1 MVDQK
6 RAAICLAVSGKLGRA
21 DVAPIGA
28 VIGLDGFVDEIA
40 QVVDKRASAGEFDR
54 ITSIEQFAGRIRDAK
69 GQSANIEVVV
79 RLQKLGGNGP
89 IMANALAAM
98 GLGVT
103 CIGSLGHP
111 DLHPVFYDLAK
122 KARVISIAQA
132 CHTDALEFDDGKIML
147 GKLTP
152 TAEITWDNLISRVG
166 IDELVSII
174 ASCRLI
180 GTVNWTM
187 LPYMN
192 DIWRRLAAD
201 VLPEIPPQERY
212 LFVDLADPEKRTR
225 EDLRSGLKVLDVFKP
240 FMQVILGLNLKEA
253 MQVAAALDIPVSGD
267 PEKQIE
273 SMAVS
278 IREKMDINTVVIH
291 PRTGGAAADAGG
303 SAYFAGPFV
312 KHPKI
317 STGAGDHFNAGFV
330 AGRLLGLN
338 LAEALC
344 MGTAT
349 SGFYVRSAASP
360 TLTDL
365 VEFIR
370 DLPDP
375 Q

>member
-1 MVDQK
+1 MADAK
-6 RAAICLAVSGKLGRA
+6 RAAICQTVSEKLAKA
-21 DVAPIGA
+21 DVSCIGA

-40 QVVDKRASAGEFDR
+40 QVVDKRVSAGEFDR
-54 ITSIEQFAGRIRDAK
+54 IATIDRFANRIREAR
-69 GQSANIEVVV
+69 GQSANIEAVVK
-79 RLQKLGGNGP
+79 LQKIGGNGP

-103 CIGSLGHP
+103 CIGNLGYP
-111 DLHPVFYDLAK
+111 DIHPVFQELAK
-122 KARVISIAQA
+122 KARIFSIAEP
-132 CHTDALEFDDGKIML
+132 CHTDALEFDDGKVML

-152 TAEITWDNLISRVG
+152 TAEITWDNLVSRIG
-166 IDELVSII
+166 IDEMVSLV
-174 ASCRLI
+174 ASSRLV

-192 DIWRRLAAD
+192 DIWRHLAED
-201 VLPEIPPQERY
+201 VLSEVPPGDRV

-225 EDLRSGLKVLDVFKP
+225 EDLRTGLDVLNVLKP
-240 FMQVILGLNLKEA
+240 FMYVILGLNLKEA
-253 MQVAAALDIPVSGD
+253 TQVASALDIPVAAD
-267 PEKQIE
+267 PEKEIE
-273 SMAVS
+273 SLAIA
-278 IREKMDINTVVIH
+278 IRKKMEIGTVVIH
-291 PRTGGAAADAGG
+291 PRSSGAAADANG
-303 SAYFAGPFV
+303 SAVFAGPFV

-360 TLTDL
+360 SQLDL
-365 VEFIR
+365 AAFIR
-370 DLPDP
+370 DLPAP

>member
-1 MVDQK
+1 MAETT
-6 RAAICLAVSGKLGRA
+6 RAAICLAVSSKLSKA
-21 DVAPIGA
+21 DVASIGA

-54 ITSIEQFAGRIRDAK
+54 LATIEGFANRIREAS

-79 RLQKLGGNGP
+79 KLQKLGGNGP
-89 IMANALAAM
+89 IMANALASI

-103 CIGSLGHP
+103 CIGSLGFP
-111 DLHPVFYDLAK
+111 DIHPVFHELAK
-122 KARVISIAQA
+122 HARVLSIAQA

-152 TAEITWDNLISRVG
+152 TAEITWDTLVSRIG
-166 IDELVSII
+166 IDEMVSLV
-174 ASCRLI
+174 ASSRLI

-201 VLPEIPPQERY
+201 VLPEVPPGERT

-225 EDLRSGLKVLDVFKP
+225 DDLRTGLDVLAVFKP
-240 FMQVILGLNLKEA
+240 FMHVILGLNLKEA
-253 MQVAAALDIPVSGD
+253 TQVAAALDIPVSAD
-267 PEKQIE
+267 PEKEIE
-273 SMAVS
+273 SLAVA
-278 IREKMDINTVVIH
+278 IRKKMDLGTVVIH
-291 PRTGGAAADAGG
+291 PRSGGAAADANG
-303 SAYFAGPFV
+303 SSSFAGPFV

-338 LAEALC
+338 LAESLC

-360 TLTDL
+360 SLADL

-370 DLPDP
+370 DLPAP

>member
-1 MVDQK
+1 MADQS
-6 RAAICLAVSGKLGRA
+6 RAAICLAVSGKLARA
-21 DVAPIGA
+21 DVASIGA

-54 ITSIEQFAGRIRDAK
+54 ITTIEHFADRIREAR

-79 RLQKLGGNGP
+79 KLQKLGGNGP
-89 IMANALAAM
+89 IMANALAAI

-103 CIGSLGHP
+103 CIGSLGYP
-111 DLHPVFYDLAK
+111 DVHPVFHELAK
-122 KARVISIAQA
+122 RARILTIAQA

-152 TAEITWDNLISRVG
+152 TAEITWDNLVSRIG
-166 IDELVSII
+166 IDEMVSLV
-174 ASCRLI
+174 ASSRLI

-201 VLPEIPPQERY
+201 VLPEVPPGERI

-225 EDLRSGLKVLDVFKP
+225 EDLRVGLDVLEVFKP
-240 FMQVILGLNLKEA
+240 FMHVILGLNLKEA
-253 MQVAAALDIPVSGD
+253 TQVAAALDIPVSAD
-267 PEKQIE
+267 PEKEIE
-273 SMAVS
+273 SLAVA
-278 IREKMDINTVVIH
+278 IRKKMDIGTVVIH
-291 PRTGGAAADAGG
+291 PRSGGAAADAKG
-303 SAYFAGPFV
+303 SAVFAGPFV

-330 AGRLLGLN
+330 AGRLLGLD

-349 SGFYVRSAASP
+349 SGFYVRSAQSP
-360 TLTDL
+360 SLADL

-370 DLPDP
+370 TLPAP

>member
-1 MVDQK
+1 MADQK
-6 RAAICLAVSGKLGRA
+6 RAATCLAVSGKLARA
-21 DVAPIGA
+21 DVASISA

-54 ITSIEQFAGRIRDAK
+54 IATIERFAGRIREAR

-79 RLQKLGGNGP
+79 KLQKIGGNGP
-89 IMANALAAM
+89 IMANALAAI

-103 CIGSLGHP
+103 CIGSLGYP
-111 DLHPVFYDLAK
+111 DVHPVFHELAQR
-122 KARVISIAQA
+122 ARILSIAQA

-152 TAEITWDNLISRVG
+152 TAEITWDNLVARVG
-166 IDELVSII
+166 IDEMVRLVATS
-174 ASCRLI
+174 RLR

-192 DIWRRLAAD
+192 DIWRRLASD
-201 VLPEIPPQERY
+201 VLPEVPPGERI

-225 EDLRSGLKVLDVFKP
+225 EDLRVGLKVLEVFKP
-240 FMQVILGLNLKEA
+240 FMHVILGLNLKEA
-253 MQVAAALDIPVSGD
+253 TQVAAALDIPVSAD
-267 PEKQIE
+267 PEKEIE
-273 SMAVS
+273 SLAMA
-278 IREKMDINTVVIH
+278 IRQKMDLGTVVIH
-291 PRTGGAAADAGG
+291 PRSGGAAADANG
-303 SAYFAGPFV
+303 SATFAGPFV

-330 AGRLLGLN
+330 AGRLLGLS

-349 SGFYVRSAASP
+349 SGFYVRSASSP

-370 DLPDP
+370 DLPAP